1 MWKSRPRHFQLLSKS
16 ALTQS
21 KFHELRSLWR
31 WGSTRNRR
39 IDRVPATALASLLY
53 IYMFTEMKTSCP
65 RTAISVDYRHR
76 SRYYC
81 RAHIQSVSSLS
92 ARVAGGFPLLYEWK
106 RAPPVCPV
114 LCEQNY
120 MLSLSLRYY
129 KCMLCSVNSEHRPAK
144 TKPCQKRNAAQKCAV
159 CMCLLRIYIW
169 NNKPDVNSFLHVGL
183 LFYDE
188 SRRKVEKALQVN
200 FEMYQ
205 VYILSIYLSVNFF
218 LSEKQLNVFVYT
230 EKNISVSF

>member
-1 MWKSRPRHFQLLSKS
+1 MGKHEEPKDK
-16 ALTQS
+16 QS
-21 KFHELRSLWR
+21 SSHCISF
-31 WGSTRNRR
+31 
-39 IDRVPATALASLLY
+39 TA

-92 ARVAGGFPLLYEWK
+92 ARVAGGFPLLYEWE

-129 KCMLCSVNSEHRPAK
+129 KCVLCSVNSEHRPAG
-144 TKPCQKRNAAQKCAV
+144 TKPCQKRNAEQKCAV
-159 CMCLLRIYIW
+159 CVCLLRIYIW

-188 SRRKVEKALQVN
+188 SRRKVEKALEVN

-205 VYILSIYLSVNFF
+205 MLYSIYLSIYLSIYPSSFF
-218 LSEKQLNVFVYT
+218 LFEKQLNVFVYT
-230 EKNISVSF
+230 EKNKSVSFQ

>member
-1 MWKSRPRHFQLLSKS
+1 MHLKNPGPDPFFILHCMQF
-16 ALTQS
+16 
-21 KFHELRSLWR
+21 F
-31 WGSTRNRR
+31 
-39 IDRVPATALASLLY
+39 
-53 IYMFTEMKTSCP
+53 
-65 RTAISVDYRHR
+65 

-92 ARVAGGFPLLYEWK
+92 ARIAGGFPLLYEWERDRRRCVQFYVNK
-106 RAPPVCPV
+106 TT
-114 LCEQNY
+114 
-120 MLSLSLRYY
+120 
-129 KCMLCSVNSEHRPAK
+129 CSPSHSDITSACYAVWTVSTDRQK

-159 CMCLLRIYIW
+159 CVCLLRIYIW

-205 VYILSIYLSVNFF
+205 VYILSIYLSIHLFF
-218 LSEKQLNVFVYT
+218 LFEKQLNMFVYT
-230 EKNISVSF
+230 EKNKSVSFNKSNNKKFNLANSTY